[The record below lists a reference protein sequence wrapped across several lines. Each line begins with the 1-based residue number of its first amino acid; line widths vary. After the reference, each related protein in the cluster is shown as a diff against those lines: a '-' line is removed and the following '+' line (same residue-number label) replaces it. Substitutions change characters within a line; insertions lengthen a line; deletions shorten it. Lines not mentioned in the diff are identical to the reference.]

1 MAIRNSFST
10 SPSSPPSIFTKFIPS
25 MCLLKTGAM
34 VYINS
39 SKQMRKIEQEHLHFT
54 KKEIHLISSLVC
66 HDSKERERERERK
79 CRFCSFQSGMQMTDT
94 SLPISQRVPWR
105 NGDVPGLGEELF
117 LKNQG
122 KVAETG
128 TPKCLQCLNWPR
140 NLHESPQPEL
150 VGT

>member
-1 MAIRNSFST
+1 MT
-10 SPSSPPSIFTKFIPS
+10 PK
-25 MCLLKTGAM
+25 
-34 VYINS
+34 
-39 SKQMRKIEQEHLHFT
+39 
-54 KKEIHLISSLVC
+54 
-66 HDSKERERERERK
+66 RERERK
-79 CRFCSFQSGMQMTDT
+79 SRFCSSQSGMQMTDP
-94 SLPISQRVPWR
+94 SLPIPQRVPWR

-140 NLHESPQPEL
+140 NWHESLQPER